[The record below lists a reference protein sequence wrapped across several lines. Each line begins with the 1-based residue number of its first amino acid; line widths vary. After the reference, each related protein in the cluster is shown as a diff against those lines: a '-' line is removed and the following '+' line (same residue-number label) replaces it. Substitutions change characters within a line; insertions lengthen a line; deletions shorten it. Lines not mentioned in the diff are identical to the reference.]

1 MQNTM
6 LIVDDVEMNRG
17 ILKHMFEKEFDII
30 EATT

>member
-17 ILKHMFEKEFDII
+17 ILKLMFEKEFDII